1 MKLFDKLWNAL
12 GLVEAEETDE
22 QPAKPVEKS
31 TPRQDRKSER
41 SAKPTEDS
49 KPRWSAPPEPQ
60 LTAPV
65 LPQPPYKSPHPS
77 PAVVTATTGKN
88 KLVLTQ
94 PNGFDDAQQIAENVT
109 NGKTVLVNFDRT
121 DAETTKRT
129 IDFMSGI
136 TYAVGGTVQRIS
148 AAIFLFAPSDVLVYS
163 NERPFEQDQAML
175 PWRGQRQGRDH

>member
-1 MKLFDKLWNAL
+1 MKLFNKLWNAL

-22 QPAKPVEKS
+22 QPVKQVEKAAS
-31 TPRQDRKSER
+31 RPDRKPER
-41 SAKPTEDS
+41 ISKQNEEN
-49 KPRWSAPPEPQ
+49 KPRWTAPPEPSA
-60 LTAPV
+60 LPAP
-65 LPQPPYKSPHPS
+65 PQPYKLAIPS
-77 PAVVTATTGKN
+77 AATAMSATGKN

-94 PNGFDDAQQIAENVT
+94 PSGFDDAQQIAENVT

-163 NERPFEQDQAML
+163 NERPFEQEQVIL
-175 PWRGQRQGRDH
+175 PWRGQKQGRDH

>member
-12 GLVEAEETDE
+12 GLVEAEETE
-22 QPAKPVEKS
+22 QPAKPAEKS
-31 TPRQDRKSER
+31 TSRQDRKSER
-41 SAKPTEDS
+41 SSKPSEDS
-49 KPRWSAPPEPQ
+49 KPRWTAPPEPSPV
-60 LTAPV
+60 APA
-65 LPQPPYKSPHPS
+65 LPQHYKSPHPS
-77 PAVVTATTGKN
+77 PTIVTATTGKN

-94 PNGFDDAQQIAENVT
+94 PSGFDDAQQIAESVT

-148 AAIFLFAPSDVLVYS
+148 AAIFLFAPSDVAVYS
-163 NERPFEQDQAML
+163 NERRVEQEQTML
-175 PWRGQRQGRDH
+175 PWRGQK

>member
-1 MKLFDKLWNAL
+1 LKLFDKLWNAL
-12 GLVEAEETDE
+12 GLVEAEEADE
-22 QPAKPVEKS
+22 QPAKPVEKT

-41 SAKPTEDS
+41 SAKPTEDT
-49 KPRWSAPPEPQ
+49 KPRW
-60 LTAPV
+60 TAPATPPAAV
-65 LPQPPYKSPHPS
+65 PAPQPYKSPHPS

-94 PNGFDDAQQIAENVT
+94 PSGFDDARQIAENLT
-109 NGKTVLVNFDRT
+109 NGNTVLVNFDRT

-148 AAIFLFAPSDVLVYS
+148 AAIFLFAPSDVAVYS
-163 NERPFEQDQAML
+163 NERPFEQEQAML
-175 PWRGQRQGRDH
+175 PWRGQKQGRDH